1 MNRFPPRRILV
12 AADLSGPSMSALAAA
27 KALGFRWDA
36 SLEIV
41 HVQHPFV
48 LTAWAGPAG
57 LPPSVPPASQEP
69 RAKVEE
75 RLRRAAAGFPAA
87 RLKLRT
93 VNGWPPAAVAELA
106 RPERADILVMGTR
119 GIAGLD
125 RLLTGSAAETII
137 RSAGIPVLVVP
148 ENKSLTGG
156 GRVLAPW
163 NGRPYATRA
172 LRWAREL
179 ARGLGSTLDV
189 LYVDEGG
196 KPLESDAALCR
207 RLLAALGTGPDWSFL
222 RRKGDARARI
232 VAEANSGRYE
242 LAVLSAHRRRFAA
255 DYVLGST
262 AERVLRHAALP
273 LLAVPTGR
281 ARARLVP
288 RLRRLASARL
298 Y

>member
-12 AADLSGPSMSALAAA
+12 AADLSGPSLAALGAA
-27 KALGFRWDA
+27 KALGLRWGA
-36 SLEIV
+36 ALEIV
-41 HVQHPFV
+41 HVQHPPV
-48 LTAWAGPAG
+48 LTAWAGPEG
-57 LPPSVPPASQEP
+57 LPASVPPAAQEP
-69 RAKVEE
+69 RVKVEE
-75 RLRRAAAGFPAA
+75 RLRRAAAGFPAE

-93 VNGWPPAAVAELA
+93 VHGWPPAALAYLA
-106 RPERADILVMGTR
+106 RPERADLLVMGTH
-119 GIAGLD
+119 GFGGLD
-125 RLLTGSAAETII
+125 RLLAGSVSETII
-137 RSAGIPVLVVP
+137 RRAGIPVLVMP
-148 ENKSLTGG
+148 EKRSLSGG

-196 KPLESDAALCR
+196 RPLESDEALGR
-207 RLLAALGTGPDWSFL
+207 RLLAALGTGPDWTFI

-242 LAVLSAHRRRFAA
+242 LAVLSAHRRLFAA

-273 LLAVPTGR
+273 LLAVPSGR
-281 ARARLVP
+281 ARARLLP

>member
-12 AADLSGPSMSALAAA
+12 AADLSGPSLSALAAA
-27 KALGFRWDA
+27 KALALRWGA
-36 SLEIV
+36 ALEIV
-41 HVQHPFV
+41 HVQHPPV
-48 LTAWAGPAG
+48 LTAWAGPEG
-57 LPPSVPPASQEP
+57 LPAAVPPAAQEP
-69 RAKVEE
+69 RVKVEE
-75 RLRRAAAGFPAA
+75 RLRRAAAGFPAG

-93 VNGWPPAAVAELA
+93 LHGWPPAALADLA
-106 RPERADILVMGTR
+106 RPERADLLVMGTH
-119 GIAGLD
+119 GFCGLD
-125 RLLTGSAAETII
+125 RLLAGSASETII
-137 RSAGIPVLVVP
+137 RRAGIPVLVVP
-148 ENKSLTGG
+148 EKRSVSGG

-163 NGRPYATRA
+163 NGKPYATRA

-196 KPLESDAALCR
+196 KPVESDAALCR
-207 RLLAALGTGPDWSFL
+207 RLLAALGTGPDWTFL

-273 LLAVPTGR
+273 LLAVPSGR